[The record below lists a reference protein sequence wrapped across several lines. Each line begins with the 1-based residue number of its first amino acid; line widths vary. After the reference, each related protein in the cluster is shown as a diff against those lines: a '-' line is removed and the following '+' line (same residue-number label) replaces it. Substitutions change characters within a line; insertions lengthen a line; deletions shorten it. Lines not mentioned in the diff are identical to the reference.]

1 MSTLTAFVDKLKPRE
16 RRVAAVFAAVLL
28 GAGYFSLVFRP
39 VTSAI
44 EEHRRSIAKSRKR
57 LDELLRQYPE
67 PVETGEKI
75 NEIESGLEKLKRE
88 VLAMEQNLPDQ
99 QALNDFLNELISR
112 AKSWQLVSAK
122 QKVDIKHGA
131 PRFYLEVRFL
141 GTFEDMIN
149 YIARIETISPFLA
162 VESVNISESRGKE
175 DSQGT
180 VVSVTVSTLIGDRP
194 GFQAKASDP
203 EKKITLARDIFRYRP
218 RPGADAQIALKV
230 QGITFFGDR
239 STAVINGS
247 VVRIGEEINS
257 FRVKDITPQEVTVFD
272 GEREFILRPEARK

>member
-1 MSTLTAFVDKLKPRE
+1 MSTLSAFIDKLKPRE
-16 RRVAAVFAAVLL
+16 RRVAALFAAVFL

-44 EEHRRSIAKSRKR
+44 EDYRRSIGKSRER
-57 LDELLRQYPE
+57 LEDLRRQYPE

-75 NEIESGLEKLKRE
+75 SEIESGLEKLKRE
-88 VLAMEQNLPDQ
+88 VLAMEQSLPDQ
-99 QALNDFLNELISR
+99 PALNDFLNELISQ
-112 AKSWQLVSAK
+112 AKSYPLVSAK

-141 GTFEDMIN
+141 GTFEDMVN

-162 VESVNISESRGKE
+162 VESVNISEGRGKE
-175 DSQGT
+175 DAREMI
-180 VVSVTVSTLIGDRP
+180 VSVTVSTLIGDRP
-194 GFQAKASDP
+194 GFQAKSSGP

-218 RPGADAQIALKV
+218 RPGAEAQIALKV
-230 QGITFFGDR
+230 QGITFFGGR

-257 FRVKDITPQEVTVFD
+257 FKVKDITPQEVTVFD
-272 GEREFILRPEARK
+272 GEREFILRPEVRK